1 MFQVIFIFSD
11 WAVIGQIIVL
21 STLFCCW
28 GNRFSFCIGRDDQN
42 LDASFEWV
50 GARVKMLRI
59 NAFSR
64 NVTPLIWKFSL
75 HMVNINVWEKIH
87 QPFWR
92 EREREKERES
102 PREFIKKWK
111 IGFLRLILK
120 DQGGNQDYLPFCWF

>member
-11 WAVIGQIIVL
+11 WAAIRQIIVF

-50 GARVKMLRI
+50 RAWVKMLRI

-75 HMVNINVWEKIH
+75 HMVEYKCLRENSTTIL
-87 QPFWR
+87 
-92 EREREKERES
+92 ERERERES

-111 IGFLRLILK
+111 NVFLRLILK
-120 DQGGNQDYLPFCWF
+120 DKGGNQDYLPFCWF